1 MLLFSCIHIFV
12 LFPKLKLSYESA
24 DLLYS
29 WMQNLIIKM
38 IIDAK
43 V

>member
-12 LFPKLKLSYESA
+12 LFLKLKLSNESV
-24 DLLYS
+24 DMLYV